1 MNLHHDKRVLKAGKQ
16 KDKKDGWNSLSNNSL
31 IVKTLVSQVQFLYFV
46 LLFPVVH
53 KAFTLVVFPKLLS
66 VSS

>member
-31 IVKTLVSQVQFLYFV
+31 VKTLVSQVQFLYFV
-46 LLFPVVH
+46 LLFPVAH
-53 KAFTLVVFPKLLS
+53 KAFTPVVFPKLLS